1 MARLEIVLDLDA
13 IDDPLHG
20 AQEGHHFHASYD
32 CHCYQPLYVTCGE
45 HVMRDAH
52 QNMVTAGRHA
62 TDVEDESRR
71 ICDHFQGEAR
81 ECQAEFMRRFEPR
94 MCD

>member
-1 MARLEIVLDLDA
+1 HEVG
-13 IDDPLHG
+13 IDHDPRRAEAYNSL
-20 AQEGHHFHASYD
+20 
-32 CHCYQPLYVTCGE
+32 QPLYVTCGE

-62 TDVEDESRR
+62 TDVEHESRR